1 MNILSRLKSLFSKEE
16 DRSRSFEE
24 YLKDANERL
33 NIMSANEI
41 SGQLISFSE
50 SNYTCSEGARICV
63 GQHAPENK
71 QERLKYIS
79 KVIGRGHESTI
90 AHSNIVML
98 VTFSGLINLNDF
110 VACSEAMKF
119 LYYSTRYMENQNKYV
134 VLIGGSIR
142 AYKYLIRNTPSPGT
156 NSFVQQIIN
165 LLYQSAEKEFF
176 EDLIKDEVMVESKFG
191 FQPYAQVQ
199 TYHRDVRKKD
209 GAVFK
214 EEEVD
219 AEEYFQQVTKGT
231 YVDIIYADNFYNI
244 FDFVKVFT
252 FTMRDVLRVCGCTV
266 VFHNFSRSTSQQI
279 TRHFAGISQE
289 SQRYVNYSESQFV
302 DPTKFNPE
310 KYPDRKVY
318 KVSVDGHEMEK
329 TAQDLG
335 ETLQKVYGQLID
347 QGMLKQDARGFLPF
361 NVATRLMMTFTYSDL
376 IHFFNMR
383 IDKAAQPEVQEMA
396 KETYEL
402 LKVHEGSDRLF
413 ELSSL
418 KELISEV
425 ESPVYKQDD
434 LKNQA
439 LLDDIDEPMGL
450 PKEEIISVED
460 EDKKD

>member
-1 MNILSRLKSLFSKEE
+1 
-16 DRSRSFEE
+16 
-24 YLKDANERL
+24 
-33 NIMSANEI
+33 
-41 SGQLISFSE
+41 
-50 SNYTCSEGARICV
+50 
-63 GQHAPENK
+63 
-71 QERLKYIS
+71 
-79 KVIGRGHESTI
+79 
-90 AHSNIVML
+90 
-98 VTFSGLINLNDF
+98 
-110 VACSEAMKF
+110 
-119 LYYSTRYMENQNKYV
+119 
-134 VLIGGSIR
+134 
-142 AYKYLIRNTPSPGT
+142 
-156 NSFVQQIIN
+156 
-165 LLYQSAEKEFF
+165 
-176 EDLIKDEVMVESKFG
+176 
-191 FQPYAQVQ
+191 
-199 TYHRDVRKKD
+199 
-209 GAVFK
+209 
-214 EEEVD
+214 
-219 AEEYFQQVTKGT
+219 
-231 YVDIIYADNFYNI
+231 
-244 FDFVKVFT
+244 
-252 FTMRDVLRVCGCTV
+252 
-266 VFHNFSRSTSQQI
+266 
-279 TRHFAGISQE
+279 
-289 SQRYVNYSESQFV
+289 V

-383 IDKAAQPEVQEMA
+383 IDKAAQPEVQEIA